1 MFGKQ
6 RKIAQ
11 QLDQLDGQCGALR
24 ADLNAIKASMGYV
37 EFTPNG
43 DIIDANQLFQDVVG
57 YSAREIIGRHH
68 RMFCEPGYVETQEY
82 QQFWQDLREGKTKQG
97 TFSRRIKNGDTVW
110 LEASYF
116 PVFSGSEV
124 VKVIKI
130 ASDVTAAKESLLD
143 RNALF
148 TALDKSLAV
157 IEFDPA
163 GNILTA
169 NSNFLQTVGY
179 DLSEVV
185 GKHHKIFCTDSFYRN
200 NPDFWESL
208 ARGQFKSGKFERRSK
223 TGEAIWLEA
232 TYNPI
237 YNSQG
242 QVYKVI
248 KFASDITVRINTAL
262 QAVETASSTS
272 EETSHITN
280 EARSRLEDA
289 VATANQVNDQIA
301 QAAEITDRLNSQS
314 DNISAIVSTI
324 RAIADQT
331 NLLALNAAIE
341 AARAGDQG
349 RGFAVVADEVRQLA
363 FRTSEA
369 TEEIAS
375 VVNNDHE
382 LTRTIREKME
392 QVSQISAQGQTKI
405 CGLTEGMN
413 EIEQGVSHFAEMVAL
428 LVER

>member
-6 RKIAQ
+6 RKFEQ
-11 QLDQLDGQCGALR
+11 QLNQLDDQCGALR
-24 ADLNAIKASMGYV
+24 ADLNAIKASMGYI
-37 EFTPNG
+37 EFTPTG
-43 DIIDANQLFQDVVG
+43 EIIDANQLFLSVTG
-57 YSAREIIGRHH
+57 YTSGEIVGRHH
-68 RMFCEPGYVETQEY
+68 RMFCEPGYVDTQEY
-82 QQFWQDLREGKTKQG
+82 QQFWQDLRDGKTKQG
-97 TFSRRIKNGDTVW
+97 TFNRRIKNDDTIW
-110 LEASYF
+110 LTASYF

-130 ASDVTAAKESLLD
+130 ASDVTPAHESLLD

-157 IEFDPA
+157 IEFDPQ

-185 GKHHKIFCTDSFYRN
+185 GRHHKIFCTDAFYRN

-223 TGEAIWLEA
+223 SGQAIWVEA

-237 YNSQG
+237 YNAQG

-248 KFASDITVRINTAL
+248 KFASDITTRVNTAL
-262 QAVETASSTS
+262 QAVETASATS
-272 EETSHITN
+272 EQTSHITS

-289 VATANQVNDQIA
+289 VTTASLVNERIA
-301 QAAEITDRLNSQS
+301 QASEITDRLNSQS

-324 RAIADQT
+324 RSIADQT

-375 VVNNDHE
+375 VVSSDHE
-382 LTRTIREKME
+382 LTRAIREKME
-392 QVSQISAQGQTKI
+392 QVSSISAEGQAKI
-405 CGLTEGMN
+405 CGLAEGMN
-413 EIEQGVSHFAEMVAL
+413 EIEQGVSHFAEMVGQ

>member
-97 TFSRRIKNGDTVW
+97 TFSRRSKNGDTVW

-223 TGEAIWLEA
+223 AGEAIWLEA

>member
-157 IEFDPA
+157 IEFDPT

-248 KFASDITVRINTAL
+248 KFASDITLRINTAL

>member
-157 IEFDPA
+157 IEFDPV

-237 YNSQG
+237 YNNQG

>member
-24 ADLNAIKASMGYV
+24 AELNAIKASMGYV

-157 IEFDPA
+157 IEFDPV

-237 YNSQG
+237 YNNQG

-248 KFASDITVRINTAL
+248 KFASDITLRINTAL

>member
-24 ADLNAIKASMGYV
+24 AELNAIKASMGYV